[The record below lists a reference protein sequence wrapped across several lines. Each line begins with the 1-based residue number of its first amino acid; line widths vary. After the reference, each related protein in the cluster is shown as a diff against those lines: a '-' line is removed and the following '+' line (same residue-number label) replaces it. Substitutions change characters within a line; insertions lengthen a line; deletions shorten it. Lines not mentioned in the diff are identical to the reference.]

1 MADFNP
7 LIKEWYRLNK
17 RDLPWR
23 LTKDPFKIWLSEIIL
38 QQTKVEQGLSYY
50 LKFTNR
56 FKTAEDL
63 AKTSE
68 QEVLNLWQGLG
79 YYSRARNLHFTAK
92 IVVNEHKGE
101 FPKTYTEL
109 LKLKGVGS
117 YTAAAIASFCF
128 DESVAVVDGNVY
140 RVLSRVF
147 DLEIAIDSSEGK
159 KYFFE
164 LAQNL
169 IDKEDPALF
178 NQAIM
183 EFGALQ
189 CVPKNPNCEI
199 CPLDSICLSKSNG
212 TWMNRPVKSK
222 KTSVKHRFFHFLIFK
237 NDQTTYL
244 QKRSEK
250 DIWQNLFQFPLI
262 ETDEDAELNNF
273 ENYSPLHPS
282 KISTEIVHVLSHQK
296 IHARFYH
303 FNHLPSKINTDWMA
317 VKMAEI
323 QDYPIPRLID
333 RYLETESLE

>member
-7 LIKEWYRLNK
+7 LIKDWYRQNK

-23 LTKDPFKIWLSEIIL
+23 ETKDPFKIWLSEIIL
-38 QQTKVEQGLSYY
+38 QQTKVDQGLSYY
-50 LKFTNR
+50 IKFTKK
-56 FKTAEDL
+56 FKTVEDL

-68 QEVLNLWQGLG
+68 QEILNLWQGLG

-92 IVVNEHKGE
+92 TVVNEYKGK
-101 FPKTYTEL
+101 FPKTYSEL

-117 YTAAAIASFCF
+117 YTAAAIASFCY
-128 DESVAVVDGNVY
+128 DEKVAVVDGNVY

-147 DLEIAIDSSEGK
+147 DLEIAIDSTEGK

-169 IDKEDPALF
+169 IDNEDPALF

-189 CVPKNPNCEI
+189 CVPNNPSCEI
-199 CPLDSICLSKSNG
+199 CPLESICLSRANG
-212 TWMNRPVKSK
+212 TGQIRPVKSK
-222 KTSVKHRFFHFLIFK
+222 KSTVKHRFFHFLVFQ
-237 NDQTTYL
+237 NEQTTYL

-250 DIWQNLFQFPLI
+250 DIWQNLFQFPMI
-262 ETDEDAELNNF
+262 ETDEDSQLNNF
-273 ENYSPLHPS
+273 EPYSTNAPS

-303 FNHLPSKINTDWMA
+303 FNQMPERIAENWMPIKIVDM
-317 VKMAEI
+317 EEF
-323 QDYPIPRLID
+323 PIPRLID
-333 RYLETESLE
+333 RYLETEKY

>member
-7 LIKEWYRLNK
+7 LIKDWYRLNK
-17 RDLPWR
+17 RRLPWR

-63 AKTSE
+63 AKTTE

-92 IVVNEHKGE
+92 TVVNEHKGK

-128 DESVAVVDGNVY
+128 DEPVAVVDGNVY

-222 KTSVKHRFFHFLIFK
+222 KTSVKHRFFHFLIFQ

-262 ETDEDAELNNF
+262 ETDENSEINNF
-273 ENYSPLHPS
+273 ENYTPHTPS
-282 KISTEIVHVLSHQK
+282 KISAEIVHVLSHQK

-303 FNHLPSKINTDWMA
+303 FNHLPSKIDTDWMA
-317 VKMAEI
+317 VKMTEI

-333 RYLETESLE
+333 RYLEIESLE

>member
-1 MADFNP
+1 MADFNQ
-7 LIKEWYRLNK
+7 LIKNWYRQNK
-17 RDLPWR
+17 RNLPWR
-23 LTKDPFKIWLSEIIL
+23 HTKDPFKIWLSEIIL

-56 FKTAEDL
+56 FETVEDL
-63 AKTSE
+63 AITSE

-92 IVVNEHKGE
+92 TVVNVYKGR
-101 FPKTYTEL
+101 FPETYTEL
-109 LKLKGVGS
+109 MKLKGIGS

-147 DLEIAIDSSEGK
+147 DLEIAIDSTEGK

-169 IDKEDPALF
+169 IDQEEPALF

-189 CVPKNPNCEI
+189 CVPKNPNCEM
-199 CPLDSICLSKSNG
+199 CPLDSICLSKANG
-212 TWMNRPVKSK
+212 TWTNRPVKSK
-222 KTSVKHRFFHFLIFK
+222 KTLVKHRFFHFLIFQK
-237 NDQTTYL
+237 DQTTYL

-262 ETDEDAELNNF
+262 ETEENLEMNDF
-273 ENYSPLHPS
+273 EKYSLSPPN
-282 KISTEIVHVLSHQK
+282 KISAEIVHVLSHQK

-303 FNHLPSKINTDWMA
+303 FNQLPTNIDSDWIP
-317 VKMAEI
+317 VSMAEI
-323 QDYPIPRLID
+323 QDFPIPRLID
-333 RYLETESLE
+333 RYLETESY

>member
-7 LIKEWYRLNK
+7 LIKDWYRLNK

-92 IVVNEHKGE
+92 TVVNEHKGK

-212 TWMNRPVKSK
+212 TWMTRPVKSK
-222 KTSVKHRFFHFLIFK
+222 KTSVKHRFFHFLIFQ

-262 ETDEDAELNNF
+262 ETDEDCELNNF
-273 ENYSPLHPS
+273 ENYTRLAPS
-282 KISTEIVHVLSHQK
+282 NISEEIVHVLSHQK

-303 FNHLPSKINTDWMA
+303 FNHLPSKINTDWIA

-333 RYLETESLE
+333 RYLETESLG

>member
-7 LIKEWYRLNK
+7 LIKDWYRLNK
-17 RDLPWR
+17 RRLPWR

-56 FKTAEDL
+56 FQTVEDL
-63 AKTSE
+63 AKTTE

-92 IVVNEHKGE
+92 TVVNEHKGK

-222 KTSVKHRFFHFLIFK
+222 KTSVKHRFFHFLIFQ

-262 ETDEDAELNNF
+262 ETDEDSEINTF
-273 ENYSPLHPS
+273 ENYTLIPPS
-282 KISTEIVHVLSHQK
+282 KISAEIVHVLSHQK

-303 FNHLPSKINTDWMA
+303 FNHLPSKIDADWMA
-317 VKMAEI
+317 VKMTEI

>member
-1 MADFNP
+1 MADFNT
-7 LIKEWYRLNK
+7 LIKDWYRLNK

-23 LTKDPFKIWLSEIIL
+23 QTKDPFKIWLSEIIL

-50 LKFTNR
+50 LKFTDH
-56 FKTAEDL
+56 FQTAEDL

-92 IVVNEHKGE
+92 TIVNEHKGT

-147 DLEIAIDSSEGK
+147 DVKIAMDSSEGK
-159 KYFFE
+159 KYFFD

-169 IDKEDPALF
+169 IDKVEPALF
-178 NQAIM
+178 NQSIM

-199 CPLDSICLSKSNG
+199 CPLESICLSKSNG

-222 KTSVKHRFFHFLIFK
+222 KTSVKNRFFHFLIFQK
-237 NDQTTYL
+237 DQTTYL
-244 QKRSEK
+244 QKRSGK
-250 DIWQNLFQFPLI
+250 DIWQNLYQFPLI
-262 ETDEDAELNNF
+262 ETQEDSELNNF
-273 ENYSPLHPS
+273 ENYSPFPPS
-282 KISTEIVHVLSHQK
+282 KISAEIVHVLSHQK

-303 FNHLPSKINTDWMA
+303 FNHLPSKINTDWIA

-333 RYLETESLE
+333 RYLETESLG

>member
-7 LIKEWYRLNK
+7 LIKDWYRLNK

-92 IVVNEHKGE
+92 TVVNEHKGK

-189 CVPKNPNCEI
+189 CVPKNPNCER

-222 KTSVKHRFFHFLIFK
+222 KTSVKHRFFHFLIFQ

-317 VKMAEI
+317 VKIAEI

>member
-222 KTSVKHRFFHFLIFK
+222 KTSVKHRFFHFLIFQ

-317 VKMAEI
+317 VKIAEI

>member
-7 LIKEWYRLNK
+7 LIKNWYRRNK
-17 RDLPWR
+17 RNLPWR
-23 LTKDPFKIWLSEIIL
+23 LTNDPFKIWLSEIIL

-56 FKTAEDL
+56 FKTVEDL
-63 AKTSE
+63 AETSE

-92 IVVNEHKGE
+92 TVVNEHKGK

-109 LKLKGVGS
+109 LKLKGIGN

-147 DLEIAIDSSEGK
+147 DLEIAIDSTEGK

-189 CVPKNPNCEI
+189 CVPKNPNCEM
-199 CPLDSICLSKSNG
+199 CPLDSICLSKANG
-212 TWMNRPVKSK
+212 SWMNRPVKSK
-222 KTSVKHRFFHFLIFK
+222 KTLVKYRYFHFLIFQ
-237 NDQTTYL
+237 NEQTTYL

-262 ETDEDAELNNF
+262 ETDEEAEMNDF
-273 ENYSPLHPS
+273 EKYSLLPPL
-282 KISTEIVHVLSHQK
+282 KISAEIVHVLSHQK

-303 FNHLPSKINTDWMA
+303 FNQLPAQIENDWIA
-317 VKMAEI
+317 VKIAEI
-323 QDYPIPRLID
+323 QEFPIPRLID
-333 RYLETESLE
+333 RYLETESL

>member
-63 AKTSE
+63 ANTSE

-92 IVVNEHKGE
+92 TVVNEHKGK

-222 KTSVKHRFFHFLIFK
+222 KTSVKHRFFHFLIFQ

-244 QKRSEK
+244 QKRHEK

-262 ETDEDAELNNF
+262 ETDEDTEINDF
-273 ENYSPLHPS
+273 ENYTQLPPS
-282 KISTEIVHVLSHQK
+282 KISAEIVHVLSHQK

-303 FNHLPSKINTDWMA
+303 FNHLPSKIGSDWIA

-333 RYLETESLE
+333 RYLETESID